1 MRAEKPIR
9 FATAHTFE
17 SFATARNVGSV
28 TASPYRLWLFP
39 FALSKLGHILNA
51 IHSFLETNARGL
63 MVAVLI
69 AVSAQF
75 LSEHYGGP
83 AMLFAL
89 LIGMALNFLAH
100 EPATREGIV
109 FSGRTLLRIG
119 VALLGLRIA
128 FADIAHLGLVSVIS
142 VIALIA
148 MTILAGIAMARLSG
162 RSWHYGAL
170 TGGAVAI
177 CGASAALAISAIMP
191 KGKISE
197 QDTLVTVVGVTIL
210 STLAMIFYP
219 VLFGAAGLTDTQSGM
234 MIGATIH
241 DVAQV
246 VGAGYSISDHA
257 GEVGTVVKLLR
268 VAMLPV
274 VLLVL
279 TYAMREEAQGAP
291 IRLPWFLVVFL
302 VLMLAANFFDLP
314 QALVDLVN
322 GLSRWLLLI
331 AVSALGVRTSLG
343 ELRTVGGA
351 NMAVIVGETL
361 ALLAMALVWMLLVK
375 P

>member
-1 MRAEKPIR
+1 MNSAKI
-9 FATAHTFE
+9 FLDT
-17 SFATARNVGSV
+17 NGKGILV
-28 TASPYRLWLFP
+28 
-39 FALSKLGHILNA
+39 AL
-51 IHSFLETNARGL
+51 
-63 MVAVLI
+63 LI

-100 EPATREGIV
+100 EEATKAGIS
-109 FSGRTLLRIG
+109 FSGRTLLRVG

-128 FADIAHLGLVSVIS
+128 FAEIAHLGLTTVGIIIGL
-142 VIALIA
+142 IAL
-148 MTILAGIAMARLSG
+148 TILAGTAMARLSG

-210 STLAMIFYP
+210 STFAMVFYP
-219 VLFGAAGLTDTQSGM
+219 VLFGLFGLSDGQSGM

-274 VLLVL
+274 VLIAMTL
-279 TYAMREEAQGAP
+279 AMREEAQGAP

-302 VLMLAANFFDLP
+302 ILMLAANFMTLP
-314 QALVDLVN
+314 PLLTGFVN
-322 GLSRWLLLI
+322 DLSRWLLLI
-331 AVSALGVRTSLG
+331 AVSALGVKTSLG
-343 ELRTVGGA
+343 ELRTVGAG
-351 NMAVIVGETL
+351 NMAIIVGETL
-361 ALLAMALVWMLLVK
+361 ALLALALIWMLMLR
-375 P
+375 PQ

>member
-1 MRAEKPIR
+1 M
-9 FATAHTFE
+9 TAF
-17 SFATARNVGSV
+17 
-28 TASPYRLWLFP
+28 
-39 FALSKLGHILNA
+39 K
-51 IHSFLETNARGL
+51 SFLETNGRGL

-89 LIGMALNFLAH
+89 LIGMALNFLAQ
-100 EPATREGIV
+100 EPATRDGIV
-109 FSGRTLLRIG
+109 FAGRTLLRIG

-142 VIALIA
+142 VIALISL
-148 MTILAGIAMARLSG
+148 TILAGVAMARLSG
-162 RSWHYGAL
+162 RTWHYGAL

-274 VLLVL
+274 VLIVL
-279 TYAMREEAQGAP
+279 TMAMRDEAKGAP
-291 IRLPWFLVVFL
+291 IRLPWFLVVFI
-302 VLMLAANFFDLP
+302 VLMLLANFLAIP
-314 QALVDLVN
+314 EALVNFVN
-322 GLSRWLLLI
+322 GVSRWLLLI

-361 ALLAMALVWMLLVK
+361 ALLAMALVLMLLVR
-375 P
+375 PQ

>member
-1 MRAEKPIR
+1 MNPAK
-9 FATAHTFE
+9 
-17 SFATARNVGSV
+17 SFS
-28 TASPYRLWLFP
+28 
-39 FALSKLGHILNA
+39 
-51 IHSFLETNARGL
+51 ETNAKGIL
-63 MVAVLI
+63 VAVLI

-100 EPATREGIV
+100 EEATRDGIA

-128 FADIAHLGLVSVIS
+128 FADIAHLGLMTVGIIIGL
-142 VIALIA
+142 IAL
-148 MTILAGIAMARLSG
+148 TILAGTAMARLSG
-162 RSWHYGAL
+162 RTWHYGAL

-191 KGKISE
+191 KARISE

-219 VLFGAAGLTDTQSGM
+219 VLFGLFGLSDTQSGM

-274 VLLVL
+274 VLIAL
-279 TYAMREEAQGAP
+279 TLAMREEAKGAP

-302 VLMLAANFFDLP
+302 VLMFAANLIALP
-314 QALVDLVN
+314 PLLTGFIND
-322 GLSRWLLLI
+322 LSRWLLLI
-331 AVSALGVRTSLG
+331 AVSALGVKTSLG
-343 ELRTVGGA
+343 ELRTVGA
-351 NMAVIVGETL
+351 KNMAIIVGETL
-361 ALLAMALVWMLLVK
+361 ALLALALLWMLMLR
-375 P
+375 PQ